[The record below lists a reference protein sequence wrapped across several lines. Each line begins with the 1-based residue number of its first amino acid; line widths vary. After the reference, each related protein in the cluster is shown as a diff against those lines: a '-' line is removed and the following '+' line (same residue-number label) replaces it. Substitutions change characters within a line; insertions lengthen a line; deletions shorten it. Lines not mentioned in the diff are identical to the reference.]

1 MEKEPDK
8 EWTAKELGE
17 AIQVLTLVMQ
27 GHDTALERI
36 INIIANAGLLDINTT
51 KH

>member
-8 EWTAKELGE
+8 EWTAKELRE
-17 AIQVLTLVMQ
+17 AIQALTLGIQ
-27 GHDTALERI
+27 CHQAALERI
-36 INIIANAGLLDINTT
+36 IKIIANAGLLDINTT